1 MTSLPA
7 AADWVLFAGLY
18 LLILLGGAW
27 LQRREFARRPDKQ
40 ARYAALPRRYKLAC
54 RCGVM
59 PLFAGTVQQPW
70 LLLAALPALLL
81 LEIACV
87 RWYRRQ
93 GLF

>member
-1 MTSLPA
+1 
-7 AADWVLFAGLY
+7 
-18 LLILLGGAW
+18 
-27 LQRREFARRPDKQ
+27 
-40 ARYAALPRRYKLAC
+40 
-54 RCGVM
+54 M